1 MPIPFKAEAKRYP
14 SRGHS
19 RYPHSANVIV
29 CMHAGPILLCTYA
42 ALHPVLQDSGKEVPL
57 SRYGDD
63 FSARLVPGALAHGDA
78 YCVRIYTHDG
88 RTLSRRDPYARS
100 AEYDSDWCFLD
111 DPAGFE
117 WSAPAR
123 EHAPRPYDE
132 YLIYEM
138 HVGSFTPEVRCCT
151 AVCGGQDLDRL
162 TCGMIVPE
170 ISFLIILMWLGGK
183 A

>member
-1 MPIPFKAEAKRYP
+1 MPLSRY
-14 SRGHS
+14 GVHS
-19 RYPHSANVIV
+19 RRTHSVNVV
-29 CMHAGPILLCTYA
+29 MSMLPLSAFHCCCTPLL
-42 ALHPVLQDSGKEVPL
+42 LQDSGKEVPL

-117 WSAPAR
+117 WSAPASG
-123 EHAPRPYDE
+123 HAPRPFDE

-138 HVGSFTPEVRCCT
+138 HVGSFTPEVRHCT
-151 AVCGGQDLDRL
+151 AVCGGQGLDGL
-162 TCGMIVPE
+162 VCGMSDNTRE
-170 ISFLIILMWLGGK
+170 FLSHNTRVWL
-183 A
+183 ANTA